1 MLKLS
6 WLPCLA
12 LNAFG
17 NGVKLNSSLVSSLV
31 LAQKGEL
38 ELGEGLFTESDE

>member
-1 MLKLS
+1 MLELS
-6 WLPCLA
+6 WMPCLA

-17 NGVKLNSSLVSSLV
+17 NGVKLKSSLVSSLV

-38 ELGEGLFTESDE
+38 ELGEGAFTESEE